1 MPTINHRILL
11 ADRPAGIPGPEHF
24 RAHAEPVRLP
34 GPGEMLVATRY
45 ISIDPA
51 MRSWIGAGP
60 SYVRQVGIGEPMRAG
75 GIAQVLES
83 RAPGFATG
91 DWVQGRTGW
100 QSHTTLRGDQTQKLD
115 LSVGTIEDWAGPL
128 GTSALTAYFGLRDVG
143 SLRPGDTLLV
153 SGAAGGVGQI
163 AAQIGQIEACRVV
176 GIAGGAEKCR
186 YLSETLG
193 LDAVIDY
200 KANPDIEAAIRRACP
215 EGVDVYFDN
224 VGGEIL
230 DAALAVLRMGARVVN
245 CGRISQAGVATP
257 YGVKNLGALNGKR
270 VRMQGFLVFDYHDRY
285 GEARAW
291 LAHHLR
297 TGRLRQRLHVV
308 EGLNRAPD
316 ALAMLF
322 NGGNTGKLVVKFVE

>member
-1 MPTINHRILL
+1 MLNHRILL
-11 ADRPAGIPGPEHF
+11 QDRPTGIPGPEHF
-24 RAHAEPVRLP
+24 RADAEPVRPP
-34 GPGEMLVATRY
+34 GPGEIVVATRY

-75 GIAQVLES
+75 GIGQIVES
-83 RAPGFATG
+83 RATGFAVG

-100 QSHTTLRGDQTQKLD
+100 QSHPTLRGDQTQKLD
-115 LSVGTIEDWAGPL
+115 LKVGSIEDWAGPL

-143 SLRPGDTLLV
+143 AMRPGDTVLV

-163 AAQIGQIEACRVV
+163 ACQIAGIEACRVV
-176 GIAGGAEKCR
+176 GIAGGADKCR
-186 YLSETLG
+186 YLADTLK

-200 KANPDIEAAIRRACP
+200 KAEPDIAAAIARACP
-215 EGVDVYFDN
+215 GGVDVYFDN

-230 DAALAVLRMGARVVN
+230 DAALLYLRMGARVVS
-245 CGRISQAGVATP
+245 CGRISQAGAKEP
-257 YGVKNLGALNGKR
+257 YGVKNLGALGGKR

-285 GEARAW
+285 PEARAF
-291 LAHHLR
+291 LMHHLR
-297 TGRLRQRLHVV
+297 GGRLQQKLHVV
-308 EGLNRAPD
+308 EGLDRAPE

-322 NGGNTGKLVVKFVE
+322 NGGNTGKLVVGLGYCA

>member
-1 MPTINHRILL
+1 MLNHRILL
-11 ADRPAGIPGPEHF
+11 HDRPTGIPGPEHF
-24 RAHAEPVRLP
+24 MADAEPVRSP
-34 GPGEMLVATRY
+34 GPGEVVVATRY

-60 SYVRQVGIGEPMRAG
+60 SYVRQVAIGEPMRAG
-75 GIAQVLES
+75 GIGQVIES
-83 RAPGFATG
+83 KATGLAVG

-100 QSHTTLRGDQTQKLD
+100 QSHPTLRGDQTQKLD
-115 LSVGTIEDWAGPL
+115 LSVGRIEDWAGPL

-143 SLRPGDTLLV
+143 AIRPGETVLV

-163 AAQIGQIEACRVV
+163 ACQIAGIEACRVV

-186 YLSETLG
+186 YLTETLK

-200 KANPDIEAAIRRACP
+200 KAEPDIAAAIGRACP
-215 EGVDVYFDN
+215 GGVDVYFDN

-230 DAALAVLRMGARVVN
+230 DATLLNLRMGARVVS
-245 CGRISQAGVATP
+245 CGRISQAGAKEP
-257 YGVKNLGALNGKR
+257 YGVKNLGALGGKR

-285 GEARAW
+285 PEARAY
-291 LAHHLR
+291 LMHHLR
-297 TGRLRQRLHVV
+297 GGRLQQRLHVV
-308 EGLNRAPD
+308 EGLDKAPE

-322 NGGNTGKLVVKFVE
+322 NGGNTGKLVVSIGDCT